1 VVEAVDIWPAA
12 EDKVQ
17 TLGATHVGVAIEE
30 ENAGPEA
37 YT

>member
-1 VVEAVDIWPAA
+1 VVEAVDIWPTA

-17 TLGATHVGVAIEE
+17 TLGATHVGVALEE
-30 ENAGPEA
+30 KNATPEA